1 MPNKKNNRLTVRYI
15 LFTVLA
21 FMTGAVTPAAFAQNP
36 GFEQH
41 VADISKNIN
50 LLLKDGKTGLYFETT
65 DAVQKENPHSWLWP
79 LCALVQAANEMDV
92 LYPKQEHLKP
102 VVKAIDQY
110 YSEKVPVAYQD
121 YVTAE
126 RLSSRFYDD
135 NQWVAIAYLDAY
147 SRTKEQDYLKNAIM
161 VYDYMI
167 TGMDDKAGGGLYWK
181 EGDFSSKNTCS
192 NAPAVLVAL
201 QLYKVTK
208 DKKYLE
214 TALAV
219 YNWTNKKLRS
229 PEALFYDNIKIPGG
243 EIDRKFYTY
252 NAGAML
258 QANALLYG
266 ITNNKKYLLEAQQIA
281 KASKGYF
288 YKNNRLPGHYWFNA
302 VLLRGCIELYK
313 IDRNKDWI
321 DIFRNEAQR
330 IWAEER
336 DGLNLIGKN
345 KEKSLIDQAAMM
357 EIYARLI
364 QVEKQASTVKK
375 QIK

>member
-1 MPNKKNNRLTVRYI
+1 MAGALTPI
-15 LFTVLA
+15 
-21 FMTGAVTPAAFAQNP
+21 AFAQKSAQKPAPKNEEKSAQKAT
-36 GFEQH
+36 FEQY
-41 VADISKNIN
+41 VSAISKNIN
-50 LLLKDGKTGLYFETT
+50 LRLKDTKTGLYFETT
-65 DAVQKENPHSWLWP
+65 AAVQKENPHSWLWP

-92 LYPKQEHLKP
+92 LYPKQQHLKP

-110 YSEKVPVAYQD
+110 YSEKAPVAYQD

-147 SRTKEQDYLKNAIM
+147 NRTREQHYLKNAIM

-167 TGMDDKAGGGLYWK
+167 TGMDNKAGGGLYWK
-181 EGDFSSKNTCS
+181 EGDFSTKNTCS

-201 QLYKVTK
+201 QLYKATK
-208 DKKYLE
+208 EKKYLE

-219 YNWTNKKLRS
+219 YDWTNKTLRS
-229 PEALFYDNIKIPGG
+229 PEGLFYDNVKIPGG

-258 QANALLYG
+258 QANALLYD
-266 ITNNKKYLLEAQQIA
+266 ITRDKKYLQEAQQIA
-281 KASKGYF
+281 KASKAYF
-288 YKNNRLPGHYWFNA
+288 FKDNRLPGHYWFNA
-302 VLLRGCIELYK
+302 VLLRGCIELYQ

-330 IWAEER
+330 IWKEENDAEH
-336 DGLNLIGKN
+336 LLGKN

-364 QVEKQASTVKK
+364 QIEKQGK
-375 QIK
+375 

>member
-1 MPNKKNNRLTVRYI
+1 MLNKKNNRLPIRYI
-15 LFTVLA
+15 TFTVLV
-21 FMTGAVTPAAFAQNP
+21 FMISFVTSAAFAQKS

-41 VADISKNIN
+41 VSDISNNIN
-50 LLLKDGKTGLYFETT
+50 LRLKERKTGLYFETT
-65 DAVQKENPHSWLWP
+65 DSIQKENPHSWLWP

-110 YSEKVPVAYQD
+110 YSEKAPVAYQD
-121 YVTAE
+121 YVTSE

-147 SRTKEQDYLKNAIM
+147 NRTKEKHYLKNAIM
-161 VYDYMI
+161 VYDYMV

-181 EGDFSSKNTCS
+181 EGDFNSKNTCS

-201 QLYKVTK
+201 QLYKVK
-208 DKKYLE
+208 KEKKYLE

-219 YNWTNKKLRS
+219 YDWTNKKLRS
-229 PEALFYDNIKIPGG
+229 PEGLFYDNIKIPSG

-281 KASKGYF
+281 KASKRYF

-364 QVEKQASTVKK
+364 QVEKQANTVKK

>member
-1 MPNKKNNRLTVRYI
+1 MRNRRKI
-15 LFTVLA
+15 IFTVLV
-21 FMTGAVTPAAFAQNP
+21 FMTGSVTPAAFAQKSD
-36 GFEQH
+36 FEQH
-41 VADISKNIN
+41 VSDINNNIN
-50 LLLKDGKTGLYFETT
+50 LRLKDGKTGLYFETT

-110 YSEKVPVAYQD
+110 YSEKAPVAYQD

-147 SRTKEQDYLKNAIM
+147 NRTKEKHYLKNAIM

-181 EGDFSSKNTCS
+181 EGDFSTKNTCS

-201 QLYKVTK
+201 QLYRVTK
-208 DKKYLE
+208 EKKYLE

-219 YNWTNKKLRS
+219 YDWTNKMLRS
-229 PEALFYDNIKIPGG
+229 PEGLFYDHVKIPGG

-258 QANALLYG
+258 QANALLYN
-266 ITNNKKYLLEAQQIA
+266 ITRNKKYLLEAQQIG
-281 KASKGYF
+281 KASKDYF
-288 YKNNRLPGHYWFNA
+288 YKNNRLPRHYWFNA

-313 IDRNKDWI
+313 IDRNQEWI

-330 IWAEER
+330 IWTAER
-336 DGLNLIGKN
+336 DGANLIGKN
-345 KEKSLIDQAAMM
+345 TQKSLIDQAAML

-364 QVEKQASTVKK
+364 QLEKQVK
-375 QIK
+375 